1 MKKFFIDPKT
11 GKIRKLRTFIVV
23 FIGLAIIGAALGEED
38 TTQQS
43 NSEQSTVQAE
53 GQEQEQKQ
61 EKKKEEKVY
70 KIGDKVA
77 AGKLVYQIESV
88 EEKKSLKNV
97 LGEKKPGSGTFLI
110 LTLTIENKDNEN
122 RTVSQAMTKL
132 IDKEGNEYEPD
143 TNAFMYLGQDS
154 SNNPFLDG
162 INPKGKKTFKIVY
175 DVAGKAEDYTFVGTG
190 GFDLLDNGEARIK
203 LTK

>member
-23 FIGLAIIGAALGEED
+23 FIGLAIIGVALGEED

-53 GQEQEQKQ
+53 EQKQ
-61 EKKKEEKVY
+61 EQKEQKQEEKVY

-143 TNAFMYLGQDS
+143 TNAFMYLGQN

-162 INPKGKKTFKIVY
+162 INPKGKKAFKIVY

>member
-53 GQEQEQKQ
+53 EQKQ
-61 EKKKEEKVY
+61 EQKEQKQEEKVY

-77 AGKLVYQIESV
+77 AGKLVYQIEKV
-88 EEKKSLKNV
+88 EEKRV
-97 LGEKKPGSGTFLI
+97 
-110 LTLTIENKDNEN
+110 
-122 RTVSQAMTKL
+122 
-132 IDKEGNEYEPD
+132 
-143 TNAFMYLGQDS
+143 
-154 SNNPFLDG
+154 
-162 INPKGKKTFKIVY
+162 
-175 DVAGKAEDYTFVGTG
+175 
-190 GFDLLDNGEARIK
+190 
-203 LTK
+203 

>member
-11 GKIRKLRTFIVV
+11 GKLRKLRAFIVV
-23 FIGLAIIGAALGEED
+23 FIGLAIIGVALGEED

-53 GQEQEQKQ
+53 EQKQ
-61 EKKKEEKVY
+61 EQKEQKQEEKVY

-143 TNAFMYLGQDS
+143 TNAFMYLEQN

-190 GFDLLDNGEARIK
+190 GFDLLENGEARIK

>member
-23 FIGLAIIGAALGEED
+23 FIGLAIIGVALGEED

-53 GQEQEQKQ
+53 EQKQ
-61 EKKKEEKVY
+61 EQKEQKQEEKVY

-143 TNAFMYLGQDS
+143 TNAFMYLGQN

-175 DVAGKAEDYTFVGTG
+175 DIAGKAEDYTFVGTG

>member
-23 FIGLAIIGAALGEED
+23 FIGLAIIGVALGEED

-43 NSEQSTVQAE
+43 NSEQPTVQAE
-53 GQEQEQKQ
+53 EQKQ
-61 EKKKEEKVY
+61 EQKEQKQEEKVY

-143 TNAFMYLGQDS
+143 TNAFMYLGQN

-175 DVAGKAEDYTFVGTG
+175 DIAGKAEDYTFVGTG

>member
-11 GKIRKLRTFIVV
+11 GKLRKLRVFIVV
-23 FIGLAIIGAALGEED
+23 FIGLAIIGVALGEED

-53 GQEQEQKQ
+53 EQKQ
-61 EKKKEEKVY
+61 EQKEQKQEEKVY

-88 EEKKSLKNV
+88 EEKKSLKNA

-143 TNAFMYLGQDS
+143 TNAFMYLEQN

-175 DVAGKAEDYTFVGTG
+175 EIAGKAEDYTFVGTG